1 MSSFRRIEGEEA
13 GPAALGILVPPGR
26 RTFLI
31 LRPRS
36 LSWDLLLVRP
46 DDGSAFQD
54 MTREEAT
61 IAAQRVY
68 RALEAWAAG
77 GPGTVEAVPSPEG
90 TGFWLRAVVA
100 AYVLLACPREP
111 GKSYRPLALPD
122 AEVAREAARAL
133 TAVLC
138 PRDGMEQELY
148 FNGRN
153 FSR

>member
-1 MSSFRRIEGEEA
+1 MCSFRRVEGEQA

-36 LSWDLLLVRP
+36 LAWDLLLVRL

-54 MTREEAT
+54 MSREEAT
-61 IAAQRVY
+61 IAAQRLY

-77 GPGTVEAVPSPEG
+77 GPGTVEVIPSMEG
-90 TGFWLRAVVA
+90 TGFQLRAVVA
-100 AYVLLACPREP
+100 AYALLACPREP
-111 GKSYRPLALPD
+111 GKSYHPLVLPD
-122 AEVAREAARAL
+122 AEAAREAAEAL
-133 TAVLC
+133 IAVLC
-138 PRDGMEQELY
+138 PSAGVEQELY

-153 FSR
+153 FTR